1 MSRKFRHEEPSC
13 QNLEITGVLKTKDD
27 EVESHDDEVLE
38 NQSHIPF
45 SDAIKNP
52 SNNFLMLNI
61 VSHMLVVGRTV
72 DSLFFA
78 FFNFGIMQPS

>member
-27 EVESHDDEVLE
+27 EVESEDDEVLE

-45 SDAIKNP
+45 SDAIKNQ
-52 SNNFLMLNI
+52 SNNFLMLNK
-61 VSHMLVVGRTV
+61 VSHMLLIV
-72 DSLFFA
+72 LFFNLQ
-78 FFNFGIMQPS
+78 FYVPIKELEP

>member
-1 MSRKFRHEEPSC
+1 MSRKFRQDKPSC

-27 EVESHDDEVLE
+27 EVESEDEEVLE

-52 SNNFLMLNI
+52 SNNFLMLNK
-61 VSHMLVVGRTV
+61 VSHMLLIV
-72 DSLFFA
+72 LFFNLQ
-78 FFNFGIMQPS
+78 FYVPIKEVEP